1 MTAPIDWVVLT
12 AAATTGLLGG
22 AHCVAM
28 CGGIATSFS
37 AMRPKQAFST
47 AVVVNLGRISGYA
60 LAGLVVGWLG
70 GGLLK
75 AFRLPWLGIGARVLL
90 GVLLVLMALRLLN
103 QGNKLSFLSKPAQAV
118 WQTLKPLHE
127 RLLPA
132 DSLGKLFVLGM
143 LWGWLP
149 CGLSTTMLATAWLQA
164 DPMLSALTMLTFG
177 LATLVV
183 MLPITYAGVRLS
195 AWVQYKNLQ
204 RVGGT
209 LLLLAGLITLATP
222 WLMTIPALHGVLG
235 ALGCL
240 P

>member
-12 AAATTGLLGG
+12 AAATAGLLGG

-37 AMRPKQAFST
+37 AMHPKHAFST
-47 AVVVNLGRISGYA
+47 ALAVNLGRISGYA
-60 LAGLVVGWLG
+60 LAGLLVGWLG

-75 AFRLPWLGIGARVLL
+75 AFRLPWLGTGARVLL

-103 QGNKLSFLSKPAQAV
+103 QGSKLSFLSKPAQAV

-132 DSLGKLFVLGM
+132 DSLSKLFVLGM

-164 DPMLSALTMLTFG
+164 DPLLAALTMVTFG

-195 AWVQYKNLQ
+195 AWVQHKNL
-204 RVGGT
+204 RRIGGV
-209 LLLLAGLITLATP
+209 LLLVAGLITLATP

-235 ALGCL
+235 ALGCM